1 MTNQSVTREAPI
13 QRQIILAAQQ
23 LFRLYGLQK
32 VTMDDVAREIGK
44 GRSSLYYYYKSK
56 EELLDAAIDIEMREI
71 LADLSAAADKA
82 SGFEEKLS
90 AYCMT
95 RLKRSEK
102 RKAFYSTLDEHIQTA
117 GEMSEYMKMR
127 ETIHLRFR
135 ELEIPLIKSILQH
148 GVKEGKLRKLTTK
161 EQDTLAF
168 LLLSALQGF
177 KKEINLKNSYQGIA
191 PAIELFTG
199 MVLQGFRP

>member
-1 MTNQSVTREAPI
+1 MTTTKDASI
-13 QRQIILAAQQ
+13 QQQIIQAAQQ
-23 LFRLYGLQK
+23 LFQVHGLQK

-56 EELLDAAIDIEMREI
+56 EELLDAAIEVEMREI
-71 LADLSAAADKA
+71 LADLSAAVDKA
-82 SGFEEKLS
+82 AGFEEKLS

-95 RLKRSEK
+95 RLKRSGK
-102 RKAFYSTLDEHIQTA
+102 RKSFYSAMDEHIKTV
-117 GEMSEYMKMR
+117 GEMSEYVKIR

-135 ELEIPLIKSILQH
+135 QLEIPLIRSILQH
-148 GVKEGKLRKLTTK
+148 GVTAGKLRKLTTK

-177 KKEINLKNSYQGIA
+177 KKELSLKNSYQGIT
-191 PAIELFTG
+191 PAIELFTD
-199 MVLQGFRP
+199 MMLQGFRP